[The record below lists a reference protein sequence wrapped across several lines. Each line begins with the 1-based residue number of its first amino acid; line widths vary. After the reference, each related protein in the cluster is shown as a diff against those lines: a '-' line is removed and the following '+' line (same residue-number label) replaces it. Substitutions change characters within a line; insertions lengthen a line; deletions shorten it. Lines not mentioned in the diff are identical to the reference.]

1 MKCTECNREAMDD
14 EIGLCDYCACAD
26 LFDTWYQDKTEKAD
40 KAVSAAKQSVGRPDL
55 PESGVIG

>member
-1 MKCTECNREAMDD
+1 MDD